1 VNGVFAFLKSLF
13 TEDSQQSSRARE
25 RAGGASEVI
34 GRYFTLSERIEK
46 CKADRD
52 YYGAIAAA
60 RETYSILPRF
70 VEACTREYGR
80 FDIVTSH
87 AVHTASTLMAVTGD
101 LAGISELRSVL
112 QSIPE
117 LGGWIPIADQAAR
130 DADLVKGIIE
140 TVAAQPGL
148 LQIDLRKS
156 VANSDARRLST
167 LADWLEKAV
176 RIKRVRKGSSYELF
190 LVTELEGG
198 GRSGKGETPSSAMQL
213 STRKPSRPS
222 EKARIIDLSSLAYVR
237 LPMAPPVWEE
247 RRRQEAVQRE
257 SQERVTPRPLF
268 GVDETTWRIAEENR
282 LPPAERPNSAFS
294 ETFPTGRWTYWL
306 DSKGRREG
314 YPDFPSVLQVTDP
327 AGRISAERGLMFDV
341 YRSDVNTDGSGIIF
355 LSRKGTLHAYNQRV
369 EPILEESLTESPEY
383 LSCSQRLGIE
393 ARELKSHVRCVALS
407 NDRER
412 YLYTVVDEAWCVSRS
427 GEVLWGLRMPTQEGW
442 TRVFSARSDRVGTS
456 TEVDAALS
464 FMNLSYP
471 ISPDLVTQQY
481 RRLAMQWHPDRNPGD
496 PDAVG
501 RMQHLNAAMD
511 LLTGVDLSALPEKQ
525 LETAS
530 YQKILSTHRI
540 DLPGGGGITLS
551 IGLGGSEKSVADWIY
566 AANFGWRDN
575 RVFLASYGG
584 KVVEVSSSGT
594 PTRVY
599 DIGSVPR
606 HIGDTGGFLYLL
618 TDTRLYVL
626 AGEQLESIVD
636 VFDQGHLL
644 LAERGFGLLGQKT
657 FTWFSQE
664 GRRVGAVT
672 TRDPIRR
679 VFSTDRKLV
688 VETRQ
693 HRAKITGAPPWWS
706 TPEQG

>member
-1 VNGVFAFLKSLF
+1 MFGFLKSLF
-13 TEDSQQSSRARE
+13 GEDSQGHSGRPDRPSGESSD
-25 RAGGASEVI
+25 VI
-34 GRYFTLSERIEK
+34 GRYFALSERIEK

-52 YYGAIAAA
+52 YHGAIAAA
-60 RETYSILPRF
+60 RETYPILPTF
-70 VEACTREYGR
+70 VDACKREYGR

-101 LAGISELRSVL
+101 QAAIGELRSAL
-112 QSIPE
+112 QGIPE
-117 LGGWIPIADQAAR
+117 LEDWLSVADQAAR
-130 DADLVKGIIE
+130 DADLVSGIVE
-140 TVAAQPGL
+140 AVGAQPGL
-148 LQIDLRKS
+148 RQIELKKH
-156 VANSDARRLST
+156 VGTSDARRLST
-167 LADWLEKAV
+167 LADWLEKAG
-176 RIKRVRKGSSYELF
+176 RIRRVRKGSSYELF
-190 LVTELEGG
+190 LVGESEKSS
-198 GRSGKGETPSSAMQL
+198 RSPKNETLNSSVL
-213 STRKPSRPS
+213 PLRRKPARSP
-222 EKARIIDLSSLAYVR
+222 EKPRIMDLSSLAYVR
-237 LPMAPPVWEE
+237 LPMTPPSWEE
-247 RRRQEAVQRE
+247 RRRQEANDRDQSRE
-257 SQERVTPRPLF
+257 QGAPQQLF
-268 GVDETTWRIAEENR
+268 DVDEATWRLSEETR
-282 LPPAERPNSAFS
+282 LPAAERPNSAFA
-294 ETFPTGRWTYWL
+294 ETFPTSRWTYWL
-306 DSKGRREG
+306 DSKGRREE
-314 YPDFPSVLQVTDP
+314 YPDSPSVLQVTDS
-327 AGRISAERGLMFDV
+327 AGRVSAERGLMHDV
-341 YRSDVNTDGSGIIF
+341 YRSDVNTDGSAIIF
-355 LSRKGTLHAYNQRV
+355 LSRNGTLHAYNHRI

-383 LSCSQRLGIE
+383 VSCSQRLGIE
-393 ARELKSHVRCVALS
+393 ARELKNHVRCVAVS
-407 NDRER
+407 NDRDR

-427 GEVLWGLRMPTQEGW
+427 GEVIWGLRMPTKEGW
-442 TRVFSARSDRVGTS
+442 TRVFSPRSDRVGTS

-496 PDAVG
+496 PEAVR

-525 LETAS
+525 VETAS

-551 IGLGGSEKSVADWIY
+551 IGLGGSEKSIADWIY

-584 KVVEVSSSGT
+584 KVVEVASSGT
-594 PTRVY
+594 PMRVY

-606 HIGDTGGFLYLL
+606 HIGDTGAFLYLL

-636 VFDQGHLL
+636 VFDQGRLL
-644 LAERGFGLLGQKT
+644 LGELGFGLLGQKT

-679 VFSTDRKLV
+679 VISTDGNLV

-693 HRAKITGAPPWWS
+693 HRAKITGAPPWWR
-706 TPEQG
+706 TPEQA